1 MSFKL
6 IRGNKGV
13 KDLSDRVFRTVIASK
28 PSEEIGDKN
37 LTRTDRNFNE
47 FEQNPISKMSQMEQS
62 K

>member
-1 MSFKL
+1 M
-6 IRGNKGV
+6 
-13 KDLSDRVFRTVIASK
+13 IAPI

-62 K
+62 ML

>member
-1 MSFKL
+1 M

-13 KDLSDRVFRTVIASK
+13 KTTLETVLRSTIAPI
-28 PSEEIGDKN
+28 PSEEIEDKN
-37 LTRTDRNFNE
+37 LGRADRNFNE